1 MSQNLV
7 ETCPL
12 ASSQLLKPLP
22 TRPQNPLGKICV
34 KCVSAVFNPC
44 RVAGTTFNAL
54 LLLWARWRPRTCV
67 VGRSGCARARQSH
80 CAWPASC
87 AFLSAHA
94 PPPHKLLSSSGA
106 RRLQLISWSYS
117 VSHCNMQC
125 ALIPLESLSLYLGLV
140 QFFEWK
146 LPSGTTCTI
155 SNFCRFWEQFSS
167 SYDRVILLVW
177 RMGGLV
183 H

>member
-80 CAWPASC
+80 CAWPASY

-106 RRLQLISWSYS
+106 RRLQLISW
-117 VSHCNMQC
+117 VF
-125 ALIPLESLSLYLGLV
+125 
-140 QFFEWK
+140 QFFTLQYAMCSDSIGKSIIVPWLGSILWMKIAKWHHMHALSQTFADFESNLAAVIIEW
-146 LPSGTTCTI
+146 
-155 SNFCRFWEQFSS
+155 FCWSDEW
-167 SYDRVILLVW
+167 V
-177 RMGGLV
+177 G
-183 H
+183 